1 MKRLALLLP
10 LLALAAASV
19 SGCDKRKAEPPASP
33 KDEIAFFPDNGS
45 PTWKFRT
52 IRWPDE
58 TNIWTEVCPVE
69 PIHPPFDLIGTLVD
83 PTNGW
88 DFLIRVR
95 IAGDGIQPI
104 VELWTYP
111 KRQTRRGYLDIDWTP
126 GRTEIQVGINPNPKS
141 SSGLALDSWGWD
153 TWSFPG
159 GGLTSGMCNA
169 DFGSSPAFASVS
181 GKPVHPF
188 ALSHSSSNGVLTAF
202 TWSDPVRVATH
213 PVFRADGGARPENGN
228 AASGATLEKELR
240 SFPTPDAMLRNVP
253 LGELVDLLGH
263 VFRSERVCAGE
274 PSRSAVEGGTE
285 WFLPFFEGPSD
296 GPDPERLVKCSGFGN
311 LPERFVSDPRISTY
325 VRDADA
331 LMFLEQIAAA
341 ANGGVSVVDGGVR
354 IFVRADPATN
364 ALAASESHAVNAE
377 SATP

>member
-1 MKRLALLLP
+1 MKRLSLLLP

-33 KDEIAFFPDNGS
+33 KDEIAFFPDDGS

-58 TNIWTEVCPVE
+58 TNVWTEVFPVE
-69 PIHPPFDLIGTLVD
+69 PVRPPFDLIGTFVD

-88 DFLIRVR
+88 DFLIRMR

-111 KRQTRRGYLDIDWTP
+111 KRQARRGYLDIDWTP
-126 GRTEIQVGINPNPKS
+126 GRTEIQVGINPNLNS
-141 SSGLALDSWGWD
+141 ASGLALDSWGWD
-153 TWSFPG
+153 TWRFPG
-159 GGLTSGMCNA
+159 GGLTTGMCNA
-169 DFGSSPAFASVS
+169 DFGSSSAFASVS

-188 ALSHSSSNGVLTAF
+188 ALSHSSSNGVLEAF

-311 LPERFVSDPRISTY
+311 LPECFVSDPRISTY

-331 LMFLEQIAAA
+331 LTFLEQIAAA

>member
-1 MKRLALLLP
+1 MKRRALLLS

-58 TNIWTEVCPVE
+58 TNVWTEVFPVE
-69 PIHPPFDLIGTLVD
+69 PVHPPFDLIGTFVD
-83 PTNGW
+83 STIDW
-88 DFLIRVR
+88 DFLIRMR

-104 VELWTYP
+104 VELWTSSKKDP
-111 KRQTRRGYLDIDWTP
+111 GMGQLFVDWTT
-126 GRTEIQVGINPNPKS
+126 GRTEIDVEIDPDPDS
-141 SSGLALDSWGWD
+141 ASGLKLDSWSWETKRG
-153 TWSFPG
+153 SSLGP
-159 GGLTSGMCNA
+159 GMCNA

-188 ALSHSSSNGVLTAF
+188 ALSHSSSNGVLKAF

-341 ANGGVSVVDGGVR
+341 ANGSVSVVDGGVR